1 MTNENIFLREFPIY
15 KESMIKILNL
25 MISDDYEELVKN
37 KLAYPSTANE
47 YRVAVNE
54 FAHLSGFV
62 QMTQIP
68 DDVLEDTEVFSLKG
82 DRVNKHIIDVQLWF
96 DDSKSDLYAVFCAPI
111 NADKLLHLYDIRVM

>member
-15 KESMIKILNL
+15 KESMIKILML

-37 KLAYPSTANE
+37 KLAYPSTAKE

-68 DDVLEDTEVFSLKG
+68 DDVLKDTEVFSLKG
-82 DRVNKHIIDVQLWF
+82 DRVNKNIIEVQLWF
-96 DDSKSDLYAVFCAPI
+96 DDFESDLYAVFCVPI
-111 NADKLLHLYDIRVM
+111 NAGKLLHLYDIRVM

>member
-1 MTNENIFLREFPIY
+1 
-15 KESMIKILNL
+15 

-82 DRVNKHIIDVQLWF
+82 DRVNKHIIEVQLWF
-96 DDSKSDLYAVFCAPI
+96 DGSESDLYAVFCAPI
-111 NADKLLHLYDIRVM
+111 NAGKLLHLYDIRIM

>member
-1 MTNENIFLREFPIY
+1 
-15 KESMIKILNL
+15 MIKILNL

-62 QMTQIP
+62 KMTQIP
-68 DDVLEDTEVFSLKG
+68 DDVLGDTEVFSLKG
-82 DRVNKHIIDVQLWF
+82 DRVNKHIIEVQLWF
-96 DDSKSDLYAVFCAPI
+96 DDFESDLYAVFCAPI
-111 NADKLLHLYDIRVM
+111 NAGKLLHLYDIRVM

>member
-1 MTNENIFLREFPIY
+1 
-15 KESMIKILNL
+15 

-82 DRVNKHIIDVQLWF
+82 DRVNKYIIDVQLWF
-96 DDSKSDLYAVFCAPI
+96 DDSESDLYAVFCAPI
-111 NADKLLHLYDIRVM
+111 NADKILHLYDIRVM

>member
-1 MTNENIFLREFPIY
+1 
-15 KESMIKILNL
+15 MIKILTL

-62 QMTQIP
+62 KMTQIP

-82 DRVNKHIIDVQLWF
+82 DRVNKHIIEVQLWF
-96 DDSKSDLYAVFCAPI
+96 DDSESDLYAVFCAPI
-111 NADKLLHLYDIRVM
+111 NAGKLLHLYDIRVM

>member
-15 KESMIKILNL
+15 KESVIKILNL

-37 KLAYPSTANE
+37 KMAYPSTASE
-47 YRVAVNE
+47 YRVAV
-54 FAHLSGFV
+54 SGFV

-82 DRVNKHIIDVQLWF
+82 DRVNKHIIEVQLWF
-96 DDSKSDLYAVFCAPI
+96 DGSESDLYAVFCAPI
-111 NADKLLHLYDIRVM
+111 NADKILHLYDIRVM